1 MKRSFIPLLLASV
14 IILTSMSECD
24 KENWERVNVKL
35 NGVQYGYS
43 SMNFHHTGGKDFPV
57 LQLTDDGF
65 SFEISRTL
73 SSADGQTVQFQLSMD
88 CDEPFE
94 LYHPYPFE
102 QQGNSQASLLV
113 WVPDGENEF
122 IGYHFSNTSDGYVEF
137 TEYAGDHSN
146 LFGRFEF
153 TAVNSELDSTIY
165 VSDGIFENLDV
176 IRPNS

>member
-94 LYHPYPFE
+94 LYHPYPFN

-137 TEYAGDHSN
+137 TEYDEVCLS
-146 LFGRFEF
+146 GRFEF
-153 TAVNSELDSTIY
+153 TAVNSELDSVIY
-165 VSDGIFENLDV
+165 VTSGTFEDV
-176 IRPNS
+176 DVVRFY